1 MIALISFILVLVGCA
16 NWLTIGILQFD
27 FVAGLFGSQA
37 NIFSRIVY
45 VIVGVA
51 SIIVTINLIKNKG
64 KLTFNLKK
72 INKQTMENNPV
83 FVPNENNTNSETKP
97 IRSTEV
103 SSDMAQS
110 QPITETN
117 NTTQNT
123 PNTHETSNNKY
134 AEYRRQ
140 FGEYAR
146 DMAHKTANNS
156 PVTHEN
162 CNNENNIETN
172 HE

>member
-45 VIVGVA
+45 FVIGIA

-72 INKQTMENNPV
+72 INKQTMEQNPV
-83 FVPNENNTNSETKP
+83 FVPAEQNTSSPQMQK
-97 IRSTEV
+97 STEV
-103 SSDMAQS
+103 SQDMS
-110 QPITETN
+110 QQN
-117 NTTQNT
+117 SASNQQHNTQN
-123 PNTHETSNNKY
+123 NNSKY
-134 AEYRRQ
+134 AQYRKQ

-146 DMAHKTANNS
+146 DMSHKTATTS
-156 PVTHEN
+156 PVTHKEADDT
-162 CNNENNIETN
+162 EIDK
-172 HE
+172 

>member
-45 VIVGVA
+45 FIIGIA

-72 INKQTMENNPV
+72 LNKKTMDSSPV
-83 FVPNENNTNSETKP
+83 FVPAENESQAKPVRSTETSSDMTYEQNEIEQNSQNENN
-97 IRSTEV
+97 
-103 SSDMAQS
+103 QS
-110 QPITETN
+110 QSDTK
-117 NTTQNT
+117 
-123 PNTHETSNNKY
+123 NNKDRY

-146 DMAHKTANNS
+146 DMSHKTASQS
-156 PVTHEN
+156 PVTHEK
-162 CNNENNIETN
+162 CDNENNIEDGQ
-172 HE
+172 

>member
-45 VIVGVA
+45 FIIGVA

-72 INKQTMENNPV
+72 LNKKTMAESPV
-83 FVPNENNTNSETKP
+83 FVPTENQAKHANSVETA
-97 IRSTEV
+97 
-103 SSDMAQS
+103 SDMSNEQI
-110 QPITETN
+110 QMDTNTQHNNDNFEKTEAKN
-117 NTTQNT
+117 D
-123 PNTHETSNNKY
+123 TSKY
-134 AEYRRQ
+134 SKYRQQ

-146 DMAHKTANNS
+146 DKAHKTSNHS
-156 PVTHEN
+156 PVTHN
-162 CNNENNIETN
+162 KCNNENNIEEK
-172 HE
+172 HD

>member
-1 MIALISFILVLVGCA
+1 MITLISFILVLVGCA

-45 VIVGVA
+45 VIIGVA

-72 INKQTMENNPV
+72 LNKKTMETSPV
-83 FVPNENNTNSETKP
+83 FVPEENKVEPAK
-97 IRSTEV
+97 STEFA
-103 SSDMAQS
+103 SDMS
-110 QPITETN
+110 QNNNEKAEHNTDNQLDTN
-117 NTTQNT
+117 KQ
-123 PNTHETSNNKY
+123 NKY
-134 AEYRRQ
+134 AKYRQQ

-146 DMAHKTANNS
+146 DMSHKTATHS
-156 PVTHEN
+156 PVTHN
-162 CNNENNIETN
+162 TYNDENNIEN
-172 HE
+172 KNK

>member
-45 VIVGVA
+45 FIIGVA

-72 INKQTMENNPV
+72 LNKKAMNENPV
-83 FVPNENNTNSETKP
+83 FVPAENESQAKHVRSVET
-97 IRSTEV
+97 
-103 SSDMAQS
+103 SSDMANEQIQIEQNSQSENNQS
-110 QPITETN
+110 QFDTKN
-117 NTTQNT
+117 NKD
-123 PNTHETSNNKY
+123 KY

-146 DMAHKTANNS
+146 DMAHKTADHS
-156 PVTHEN
+156 PVTHEK
-162 CNNENNIETN
+162 CNNENNVEEK
-172 HE
+172 HD

>member
-45 VIVGVA
+45 FIIGVA
-51 SIIVTINLIKNKG
+51 AIIVTINLIKNKG

-72 INKQTMENNPV
+72 LNKKTMNESPV
-83 FVPNENNTNSETKP
+83 FVPTENQTKQVSSVETASDMSNEQNQIETNEQKNNTDNFEK
-97 IRSTEV
+97 TEANQ
-103 SSDMAQS
+103 D
-110 QPITETN
+110 TN
-117 NTTQNT
+117 RY
-123 PNTHETSNNKY
+123 SKY
-134 AEYRRQ
+134 RQQ

-146 DMAHKTANNS
+146 DMAHKTASHSPISHNS
-156 PVTHEN
+156 
-162 CNNENNIETN
+162 CNNENNIEEK
-172 HE
+172 HD